1 MGDVSPRE
9 KRQKTMKSKLK
20 AQTKMPK
27 KGKVKQSINGLTTT
41 IQQKIK
47 SKKSKEAELQSDPSD
62 EFTSDSEKEKDLIS
76 KGRQKNRKSIGTRRK
91 LALGSDNISDSSEK
105 SLDNSLCSSKESE
118 NGSHT
123 SDQIVNGHVLESI
136 DNVIS
141 NVKNEFVVPED
152 EINLINTMDENKSP
166 DVEENSSE
174 FIPLI
179 SKSKKRRKKQKQKKR
194 IKNGTLKQIKD
205 IER

>member
-1 MGDVSPRE
+1 MGVKTEYPGLYRCHECFNVFNKSCSLRTHLRNHQEEPSADIKTMVVAKMAPKIDKLSREDFEDVSPRE

-62 EFTSDSEKEKDLIS
+62 ESTSDSEKEKDLI

-91 LALGSDNISDSSEK
+91 LASGSDNITDST
-105 SLDNSLCSSKESE
+105 
-118 NGSHT
+118 G
-123 SDQIVNGHVLESI
+123 
-136 DNVIS
+136 
-141 NVKNEFVVPED
+141 
-152 EINLINTMDENKSP
+152 
-166 DVEENSSE
+166 
-174 FIPLI
+174 
-179 SKSKKRRKKQKQKKR
+179 
-194 IKNGTLKQIKD
+194 
-205 IER
+205 